1 MRRPRRRR
9 RTATQCP
16 GDEVGHLTPDAYRV
30 GMLIALSKSPSG
42 DPLTEAQRAEVELF
56 MARVLD
62 RADTD
67 DDRATL
73 RSIFEAIATGHH
85 AGSLACPRHRRR
97 GGARRLRRRT
107 AEDGIPADRGR
118 APGAVP
124 RGRFEPTSRRGSGAI
139 TSLFPGKTPDSL
151 GESGLRKLTERP
163 VIRPWSPT
171 ENVFPCLPSGPP
183 PLSNRRGSTAG
194 LLWGG
199 SSAPSCFLAGSSGM
213 FATAMKMITA
223 VVRPGNHRPRARTPA
238 KRRTSVNRLG
248 R

>member
-73 RSIFEAIATGHH
+73 RSIFEAIATATMPAAWH
-85 AGSLACPRHRRR
+85 ALGTGDEAALD
-97 GGARRLRRRT
+97 GYDVERLKT
-107 AEDGIPADRGR
+107 EFPADRGR
-118 APGAVP
+118 VPGAVP

-139 TSLFPGKTPDSL
+139 TSRFPGKTPDSL

-171 ENVFPCLPSGPP
+171 ENVFPSLPSGPP
-183 PLSNRRGSTAG
+183 PLSNRGGSTAG
-194 LLWGG
+194 LLWGARLRLPA
-199 SSAPSCFLAGSSGM
+199 SWR
-213 FATAMKMITA
+213 
-223 VVRPGNHRPRARTPA
+223 VRRACSPRP
-238 KRRTSVNRLG
+238 
-248 R
+248 